1 MQDIGKSF
9 YSFYYDPW
17 RLSASESDLWD
28 LTNKGCYF
36 KVFGINEEREDVV
49 SDEKFYQLFG
59 THFLFRYIKDFF
71 KNKSKDEHPSQLFKF
86 HILYFLSNLLKR
98 LNNSESINYFLKEI
112 VKNGLYICPDV
123 DRNKELELKKL
134 IKEISKIVDI
144 EIRRRQRN
152 ENEETFV
159 IRNFQRKEKSIK
171 DLDLTINDHIDDEL
185 IINL

>member
-1 MQDIGKSF
+1 M
-9 YSFYYDPW
+9 
-17 RLSASESDLWD
+17 
-28 LTNKGCYF
+28 
-36 KVFGINEEREDVV
+36 
-49 SDEKFYQLFG
+49 
-59 THFLFRYIKDFF
+59 
-71 KNKSKDEHPSQLFKF
+71 
-86 HILYFLSNLLKR
+86 
-98 LNNSESINYFLKEI
+98 
-112 VKNGLYICPDV
+112 
-123 DRNKELELKKL
+123 ELKKL